1 MGEGGRW
8 EEGKSLLLGHF
19 MKQHLIQ
26 QIKLLNHT
34 DVTAVIFLLIV
45 FPVIPTQTL
54 KLKCYH
60 FTGRKHKIY
69 SFSAQMSEQTP
80 KGTD

>member
-34 DVTAVIFLLIV
+34 DVTAVIF
-45 FPVIPTQTL
+45 
-54 KLKCYH
+54 
-60 FTGRKHKIY
+60 FTDRISSNPNTNTEVEVLSFYRKKAQDLFF
-69 SFSAQMSEQTP
+69 FSTNV
-80 KGTD
+80 